1 MAAELEDRRMRERW
15 ALEDAE
21 REAKAKAEQ
30 EKREQLMRVD
40 GAIAA
45 QARRSCEA
53 SASGG
58 SLMVRLGLCGGRPRS
73 TRLSSPH
80 RSRGTSSSPTW
91 KGKGSTQLACL
102 RHCPP

>member
-1 MAAELEDRRMRERW
+1 MRERW

-53 SASGG
+53 SAR
-58 SLMVRLGLCGGRPRS
+58 MVV
-73 TRLSSPH
+73 
-80 RSRGTSSSPTW
+80 
-91 KGKGSTQLACL
+91 
-102 RHCPP
+102 